1 VVEGEKL
8 VKKKKALPSRCWID
22 VLYKEF
28 FWDSVLDFCFFS
40 FVDDLLSGSHD
51 TLASTILSLGTFVKF
66 SSKPFVLSSSFF
78 VFVLDALLVPCSG

>member
-1 VVEGEKL
+1 MFIIKN
-8 VKKKKALPSRCWID
+8 
-22 VLYKEF
+22 F

-51 TLASTILSLGTFVKF
+51 ALASTILSLVPFVKF
-66 SSKPFVLSSSFF
+66 SSKPFVLSSSVF